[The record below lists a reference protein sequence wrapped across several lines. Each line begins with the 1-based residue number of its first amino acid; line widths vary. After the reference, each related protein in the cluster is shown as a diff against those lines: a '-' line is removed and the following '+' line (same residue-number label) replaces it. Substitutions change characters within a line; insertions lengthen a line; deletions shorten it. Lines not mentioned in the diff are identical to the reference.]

1 MTMFL
6 SLFNKLPYEIQSKIL
21 VYFMDICHKN
31 EVYELKKLIKQS
43 LFIDSFFTKKIKF
56 PEQVG
61 KKHKFFNVQ
70 LLNNKFHSFEDYHTY
85 NVFMNLIE
93 NGFEIIDYRRFR
105 YLEENWINV
114 TFIEYTLEINIKKD
128 NKIFTKFFERTNSS
142 YDRFN
147 GKNYFEYLQYVSY
160 DEYKPDDYE
169 DKYVKTMN
177 TILNIK
183 Y

>member
-1 MTMFL
+1 MEDFFI
-6 SLFNKLPYEIQSKIL
+6 LFKKLPNELQSKIL

-31 EVYELKKLIKQS
+31 EVYELKKLIRQS
-43 LFIDSFFTKKIKF
+43 LLIDSLFTKKIKF

-70 LLNNKFHSFEDYHTY
+70 LYNNKFYNFENYHTY
-85 NVFMNLIE
+85 NVFINLIE

-105 YLEENWINV
+105 YLEENGIIV
-114 TFIEYTLEINIKKD
+114 TFIEYTLEIIVKKY

-147 GKNYFEYLQYVSY
+147 GKNYYEYLQYVSY
-160 DEYKPDDYE
+160 EEYKPDDYE

-177 TILNIK
+177 HLLDIK
-183 Y
+183 I

>member
-1 MTMFL
+1 MTDFFI
-6 SLFNKLPYEIQSKIL
+6 LFKKLPNELQSKIL
-21 VYFMDICHKN
+21 VYFMDICNKV
-31 EVYELKKLIKQS
+31 EVYELKKLIRQS
-43 LFIDSFFTKKIKF
+43 LLIDSLFTKKIKF

-61 KKHKFFNVQ
+61 KKNKFFNVE
-70 LLNNKFHSFEDYHTY
+70 LCNNKFHSFEDYHTY

-105 YLEENWINV
+105 YIQENGIIV
-114 TFIEYTLEINIKKD
+114 TFIEYTLEINVKKD
-128 NKIFTKFFERTNSS
+128 NKIYTKFYERTNSS

-160 DEYKPDDYE
+160 DEYKPDYYQ

-177 TILNIK
+177 ALLNIK
-183 Y
+183 I